1 MKCPICDHDFHELS
15 SETKFIIKALKKEP
29 DKCLHNE
36 KDLIKEIERLK
47 KLCSETGINVLHDKM
62 VEVVQYV
69 SEKLNPETI
78 VYKDLSIILEFE
90 D

>member
-1 MKCPICDHDFHELS
+1 MKCPICGEDFIWNINSKSCPNNHNCED
-15 SETKFIIKALKKEP
+15 FIKK
-29 DKCLHNE
+29 
-36 KDLIKEIERLK
+36 IERLK
-47 KLCSETGINVLHDKM
+47 KRCSETGINVLHDKM